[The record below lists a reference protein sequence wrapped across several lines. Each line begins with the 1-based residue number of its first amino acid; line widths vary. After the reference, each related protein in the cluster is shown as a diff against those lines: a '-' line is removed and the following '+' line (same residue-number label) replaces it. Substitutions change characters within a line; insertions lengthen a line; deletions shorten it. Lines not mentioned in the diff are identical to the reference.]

1 MGKVTELTV
10 TKGKTVRAE
19 EKEEWTRVEYSLKA
33 SVDDSEDL
41 QVAKA
46 NIERIIDSWVTE
58 VGLPRTTPTSAAKPT
73 AQLPGLDP
81 DELAK
86 LPWRTYKTKEP
97 CKPEEVGWVFR
108 NTHGVEAL
116 ADLIEKHGN
125 DVPVQIGPHK
135 FTVRFSGKEKQFIGR
150 APIKSQ
156 A

>member
-1 MGKVTELTV
+1 MGKIVEITV
-10 TKGKTVRAE
+10 SKGRTCRPSDLEQWLRE
-19 EKEEWTRVEYSLKA
+19 EYTLKA
-33 SVDDSEDL
+33 TVEDEAEL
-41 QVAKA
+41 EIARGHMDELITGWLTA
-46 NIERIIDSWVTE
+46 
-58 VGLPRTTPTSAAKPT
+58 SAAKPT
-73 AQLPGLDP
+73 AQMPGLDP

-86 LPWRTYKTKEP
+86 LSWRAYKTKEP